1 MRLSLIMF
9 VIGVLFVVKGYTL
22 QLDPKCNEKPLV
34 KVVPRT
40 VYDEIVKNSS
50 MNVTPN

>member
-1 MRLSLIMF
+1 MRISLILF
-9 VIGVLFVVKGYTL
+9 VVGVLFVVKGYTL
-22 QLDPKCNEKPLV
+22 QLDPKCNEEPLV
-34 KVVPRT
+34 KVVPRN

>member
-22 QLDPKCNEKPLV
+22 QLDPKCNEEPLV
-34 KVVPRT
+34 KVVPRN